1 MKNDMTMKFIQ
12 TLMTVLLV
20 VALVGC
26 ESKKDGNTGQAE
38 ASAATTAKAPASE
51 EPASEF
57 AKSTPTDIYAPS
69 GLDGAT
75 VSVKPLGKALIS
87 VVNGYPVRINEDA
100 SPDEFRQIRLKPGNY
115 VLRVGNVDAP
125 QGLNLSFSGKA
136 GDYFALA
143 LNYAADGDLFWTPV
157 IVSGAPNG
165 PIVADKDGL
174 LVGKSQAEAVRLL
187 AAASK
192 ELVPAKNAEA
202 EAATKRKLAEQE
214 AQRKKAEQA
223 VKAKTK
229 AFFDKGLK
237 AYEEN
242 RMEDALQAM
251 DEALTIAPNLDAALV
266 VRGAALGR
274 LKKPKAA
281 LESLDKAIRI
291 GRNNRGVDNE
301 WLHWPW
307 LEKGMI
313 LLSVRNVDLAR
324 AAFDESIR
332 TKPTVK
338 ALTARANLSFAQ
350 GQVLG
355 NKGDWD
361 GAAPFFKNAQAD
373 TEIGIELDPKS
384 AKLWSIKTGTHI
396 MLNEHEQACSAMR
409 KACEAGNCTILEQYP
424 QCKPGGS

>member
-1 MKNDMTMKFIQ
+1 MTMKFIW
-12 TLMTVLLV
+12 TLMTILLLV
-20 VALVGC
+20 ALAGC
-26 ESKKDGNTGQAE
+26 ESKTDGNTGKAE
-38 ASAATTAKAPASE
+38 TGAATTAKAPASE

-57 AKSTPTDIYAPS
+57 AKSAPTDIYAPS

-100 SPDEFRQIRLKPGNY
+100 SPDEFRQARLKPGDY
-115 VLRVGNVDAP
+115 VLRVGNIDAP

-143 LNYAADGDLFWTPV
+143 LNYAVDGDLFWTPV
-157 IVSGAPNG
+157 IVSGTPNG
-165 PIVADKDGL
+165 PIVADRDGL

-192 ELVPAKNAEA
+192 EPAQVKNEEA
-202 EAATKRKLAEQE
+202 EATTK
-214 AQRKKAEQA
+214 RKKAEQEA
-223 VKAKTK
+223 KAETK
-229 AFFDKGLK
+229 ALFDKGLK

-251 DEALTIAPNLDAALV
+251 DEALTIAPDLDVALV
-266 VRGAALGR
+266 LRGTVLGR
-274 LKKPKAA
+274 LKQPELA

-291 GRNNRGVDNE
+291 GRNNRGVDSE

-313 LLSVRNVDLAR
+313 LVSVRKVDLAR
-324 AAFDESIR
+324 EAFDESIR

-338 ALTARANLSFAQ
+338 ALIARANLNFAQ

-361 GAAPFFKNAQAD
+361 GAEPFFKNAQAD
-373 TEIGIELDPKS
+373 TVKGIELDPKS

-409 KACEAGNCTILEQYP
+409 KACEAGNCAILEQYP

>member
-1 MKNDMTMKFIQ
+1 MTMKFIQ
-12 TLMTVLLV
+12 ALMTMLLV
-20 VALVGC
+20 VALAGC
-26 ESKKDGNTGQAE
+26 ESKTDGNTGKGQADE
-38 ASAATTAKAPASE
+38 GAATTARAPASE

-57 AKSTPTDIYAPS
+57 AKNTPPDIYAPS

-100 SPDEFRQIRLKPGNY
+100 SADEFRQIRLKPGNY

-143 LNYAADGDLFWTPV
+143 LNYAADGNLFWTPV
-157 IVSGAPNG
+157 IVSGTPNG

-187 AAASK
+187 AAASN
-192 ELVPAKNAEA
+192 EPVQVKNAEV
-202 EAATKRKLAEQE
+202 EAAAKRKKAEQK

-223 VKAKTK
+223 AKAKTK
-229 AFFDKGLK
+229 ALFDKGLK

-242 RMEDALQAM
+242 RLEDALQAM
-251 DEALTIAPNLDAALV
+251 DEALTIAPDLDAALV
-266 VRGAALGR
+266 LRGAVLGR
-274 LKKPKAA
+274 LKKPEAA

-291 GRNNRGVDNE
+291 GRNNRGVDSE
-301 WLHWPW
+301 WLHWPL

-313 LLSVRNVDLAR
+313 LVSVRKVDLAR

-332 TKPTVK
+332 VKPTVK
-338 ALTARANLSFAQ
+338 ALTARANLNFAQ
-350 GQVLG
+350 GQILG
-355 NKGDWD
+355 NKGD
-361 GAAPFFKNAQAD
+361 KNAQAD
-373 TEIGIELDPKS
+373 AEKGIELDPKS